1 MSFFFTGK
9 RVANEQ
15 LSILKDE
22 IAVIMKGQDLQKISD
37 LCLSKFNITDQTKS
51 GIIKVA
57 DFRRVLLNI
66 TSTGNGTLS
75 DLEVVKICH
84 DLPRDSFG
92 RSLYATFSTV
102 LENVRFNSL
111 KHELLELR
119 GTYLQKALIE
129 ECKKME
135 EICYLTQSLK
145 NISASKFNH
154 TGVLTFRDMLYVLNN
169 STLLATL
176 SKLQV
181 IILMSEANMLP
192 GNKIDYYL
200 FIPVVATAV
209 EVLSEDENF
218 RQRVEIA
225 RTADI
230 FFDINDVAK
239 VRKQIHIILC
249 RLSVVIDLLSFIVI
263 AIIVCLLLIF
273 FLSSDIFFDIN
284 DVAKAK
290 KYDITL
296 FCLYCCSFFRGFS
309 Y

>member
-1 MSFFFTGK
+1 M
-9 RVANEQ
+9 ANDQ
-15 LSILKDE
+15 LSILKEE
-22 IAVIMKGQDLQKISD
+22 IAVIMKGQELQRISD

-66 TSTGNGTLS
+66 TSTGSGSLS
-75 DLEVVKICH
+75 DLEVVRICH

-102 LENVRFNSL
+102 LENVRFNTL

-135 EICYLTQSLK
+135 ENCYLTQSLK

-154 TGVLTFRDMLYVLNN
+154 TGVLTFRDMLFVLNN
-169 STLLATL
+169 SPLLAAL

-200 FIPVVATAV
+200 FVPVVATAV
-209 EVLSEDENF
+209 EVLNEDENF
-218 RQRVEIA
+218 RQRMEIA
-225 RTADI
+225 RTANI
-230 FFDINDVAK
+230 FFDINDVMK
-239 VRKQIHIILC
+239 VTPTTVSCIALLLPCSLSHFC
-249 RLSVVIDLLSFIVI
+249 CPVVLSVISLFYCLVVLLFYCFNCGL
-263 AIIVCLLLIF
+263 VCLLCCFIVLVF
-273 FLSSDIFFDIN
+273 SFLVCLDRSSS
-284 DVAKAK
+284 
-290 KYDITL
+290 L
-296 FCLYCCSFFRGFS
+296 
-309 Y
+309 